1 MRDLINNPLNPYA
14 TNWPNSFLKKG
25 FQLGLRYN
33 TIHFGVPSLRI
44 KQLNKKIFLP
54 PVYKV
59 KYNQYTD
66 NNKNLKTTED
76 IVTYYNKDKT
86 IKSLNLYLNLKV
98 KSEAEIMEEYKK
110 KIINEL
116 NLIKKEKKK
125 NEQEEDEEDEE
136 EEEEEDDDDGEENDE
151 KEDDEEEDEN
161 KNEEDENDEKKEE
174 ENENKNKE
182 SNENDSEIDD
192 EENEEE
198 EDV

>member
-125 NEQEEDEEDEE
+125 M
-136 EEEEEDDDDGEENDE
+136 
-151 KEDDEEEDEN
+151 K
-161 KNEEDENDEKKEE
+161 KRKKKKKMKKKRKKMMMEKKMM
-174 ENENKNKE
+174 KKKMMKKKMK
-182 SNENDSEIDD
+182 IKMKKMKMMKKKKKMKIKRKKLMKMI
-192 EENEEE
+192 
-198 EDV
+198 VKLMMKKMRKKKMYK